1 MSRRR
6 PRRRFSWQIS
16 FCQAAP
22 GDKSSTVSPA
32 LTTARPLC
40 AKQSKKRKKKEKI
53 ERICTTEAVLSA
65 QQKQSYLHSKSS
77 RVLTATLW
85 TTTSFIVYID
95 FRLPYRAKIILKQR
109 WLPAFGGGGGE
120 GESKF
125 AKGLQERFFFS
136 SEQYKTIWNLSR
148 QVSFSNYK
156 RKSKQLMYTKTMKEM
171 KRRVGISSHNLNSLN

>member
-53 ERICTTEAVLSA
+53 ERICTTEAVVSA
-65 QQKQSYLHSKSS
+65 QQKQSYLHNRSS
-77 RVLTATLW
+77 RICTTKAVVSAQQKQPCAHCYTLNNHEFYRLHRLQTALQGKNNSETKM
-85 TTTSFIVYID
+85 TASV
-95 FRLPYRAKIILKQR
+95 RR
-109 WLPAFGGGGGE
+109 GGGGG
-120 GESKF
+120 GIKIRKRF
-125 AKGLQERFFFS
+125 TRTLFFF
-136 SEQYKTIWNLSR
+136 
-148 QVSFSNYK
+148 QVNNT
-156 RKSKQLMYTKTMKEM
+156 KQF
-171 KRRVGISSHNLNSLN
+171 GICRGRSLFQTTREKANS